1 MAKAKWTPF
10 PYPAKDYGYAG
21 AALKKAWERL
31 HRGDCEPFPADTR
44 VQDAWR
50 AYHRG
55 DFAEAVA
62 LGLEA
67 GGAGITVANKARS
80 IYANALEKKASQQLA
95 LFEESMEQAEAQAE
109 AEPRNA
115 NAHYQFAYAAG
126 RYSQRISVAKALA
139 QGLGG
144 RIRAALERTL
154 KLAPK
159 HAEAHIAM
167 GTYHAEVIDKVGA
180 LVGGLTYGA
189 KREAGEG
196 HFRQALKLTP
206 DSPIAHLEFANGLV
220 MLHGKKALA
229 DAAALYAK
237 AVALQP
243 HDAMERLDVEAAKA
257 ELA

>member
-1 MAKAKWTPF
+1 MAKPKWNPF
-10 PYPAKDYGYAG
+10 PHPDKAFTYAG
-21 AALKKAWERL
+21 EALRKNWERL
-31 HRGDCEPFPADTR
+31 HRGDCEPFPKDPQ
-44 VQDAWR
+44 VQEAWR

-55 DFAEAVA
+55 AFAEAVA
-62 LGLEA
+62 LGLES

-80 IYANALEKKASQQLA
+80 IYANHLEKKAAARLA
-95 LFEESMEQAEAQAE
+95 LLEESMEQAEAQAR
-109 AEPRNA
+109 AEPRNP

-126 RYSQRISVAKALA
+126 RYSQGISVAKALA

-144 RIRAALERTL
+144 RIRAALEATL

-159 HAEAHIAM
+159 HAEAHTAM

-189 KREAGEG
+189 SKAAGEE
-196 HFRQALKLTP
+196 HFRRALKLAP
-206 DSPIAHLEFANGLV
+206 DSPIAHVEFANGLV
-220 MLHGKKALA
+220 MMHGRKAVA

-237 AVALQP
+237 AAALEP
-243 HDAMERLDVEAAKA
+243 KDAMERLDVEAAKA